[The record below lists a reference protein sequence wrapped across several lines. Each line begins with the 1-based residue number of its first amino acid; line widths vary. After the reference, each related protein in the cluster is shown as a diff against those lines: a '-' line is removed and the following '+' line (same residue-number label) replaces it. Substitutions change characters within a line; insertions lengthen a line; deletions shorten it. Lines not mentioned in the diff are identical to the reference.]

1 MRGWAVAVKVRVC
14 ARVGVMG
21 KEGKRREEEGRRRRK
36 GKGKGAGEMVLQEEE
51 EDAAPAMGCWIRIPR
66 RLGGG
71 CMSSRSKV
79 DSSTT
84 TSGGGGGGSARV
96 GGGNLSHPLPH
107 SLVLLACFPRVPLF
121 VFGAC
126 FCVGRSGWRRHAC
139 TGARELYASAA

>member
-1 MRGWAVAVKVRVC
+1 MGGGGEGACVR
-14 ARVGVMG
+14 AGGVMG
-21 KEGKRREEEGRRRRK
+21 KEGSGGRRREAEEEGK
-36 GKGKGAGEMVLQEEE
+36 GRGGEMVLQQEE

-96 GGGNLSHPLPH
+96 GGGNLFHPLPH